1 MKFLKYH
8 LPFLLWLIII
18 FIESS
23 FPADVYPKIEIW
35 SSDKIVHMGVY
46 GLLTALCYISLIH
59 QDKFLFLLKHALL
72 FSVIISSLYGATDEF
87 HQLFVLYRDCE
98 FWDWLANFAGAVIMA
113 LLIKYYLSRKFSM
126 FKRRETPPF

>member
-23 FPADVYPKIEIW
+23 IPATEYPKIEIW
-35 SSDKIVHMGVY
+35 GADKIVHMGVY

-59 QDKFLFLLKHALL
+59 QEKFPLLLKNTLL
-72 FSVIISSLYGATDEF
+72 FSVIISSFYGATDEF
-87 HQLFVLYRDCE
+87 HQLFVFYRDCE
-98 FWDWLANFAGAVIMA
+98 FWDWLANFAGALIMA
-113 LLIKYYLSRKFSM
+113 LLIKYYLSRKFSI
-126 FKRRETPPF
+126 FKRRETPTF